1 MGDADQFDA
10 DAKGP
15 RMQTKITVVLTD
27 DLIKAIDSARGDK
40 YRSESVERW
49 LWRAAD
55 MRYANVS
62 TTC

>member
-1 MGDADQFDA
+1 MGDAGKLSA

-15 RMQTKITVVLTD
+15 RMQGTITVVLTD
-27 DLIKAIDSARGDK
+27 DLIRAIDSARGDK